1 MIACIETFT
10 AGIAILWPSLKS
22 LIDLIDGSRDS
33 RMSGDTLRPD
43 AARTSIG
50 VPFVL
55 DQIVM
60 MPGMPR
66 QTKSTLPDS
75 SASFITSLDRNWLNS
90 AFTSPRPAALA
101 CFSIIFW
108 SSMTMNCM

>member
-1 MIACIETFT
+1 
-10 AGIAILWPSLKS
+10 
-22 LIDLIDGSRDS
+22 
-33 RMSGDTLRPD
+33 MSISGETLRPV
-43 AARTSIG
+43 AALTSILPL
-50 VPFVL
+50 VF

-66 QTKSTLPDS
+66 QTNSTLPEI
-75 SASFITSLDRNWLNS
+75 SASFITSLERNVAQSTL
-90 AFTSPRPAALA
+90 TSPRPAALA